1 MCTGC
6 NACKDFCPSKINAKE
21 IFIAAKAQYYKNN
34 KISLKEKIV
43 NSYVLFKTALCCAFI
58 FFSVY
63 RFLRMDK
70 IIKKTIIGVMLCVAC
85 ITICACN
92 GKEKIKETTAVND
105 NTYIEETTNQEVSTN
120 NEESTQDALDEA
132 IKQLEELNDILKD

>member
-1 MCTGC
+1 
-6 NACKDFCPSKINAKE
+6 
-21 IFIAAKAQYYKNN
+21 
-34 KISLKEKIV
+34 
-43 NSYVLFKTALCCAFI
+43 
-58 FFSVY
+58 
-63 RFLRMDK
+63 MDK

-105 NTYIEETTNQEVSTN
+105 NTYIEETTN

>member
-1 MCTGC
+1 
-6 NACKDFCPSKINAKE
+6 
-21 IFIAAKAQYYKNN
+21 
-34 KISLKEKIV
+34 
-43 NSYVLFKTALCCAFI
+43 
-58 FFSVY
+58 
-63 RFLRMDK
+63 MDK

-120 NEESTQDALDEA
+120 NALDEA

>member
-1 MCTGC
+1 
-6 NACKDFCPSKINAKE
+6 
-21 IFIAAKAQYYKNN
+21 
-34 KISLKEKIV
+34 
-43 NSYVLFKTALCCAFI
+43 
-58 FFSVY
+58 
-63 RFLRMDK
+63 MDK

-105 NTYIEETTNQEVSTN
+105 NTYKEVSTN

>member
-1 MCTGC
+1 
-6 NACKDFCPSKINAKE
+6 
-21 IFIAAKAQYYKNN
+21 
-34 KISLKEKIV
+34 
-43 NSYVLFKTALCCAFI
+43 
-58 FFSVY
+58 
-63 RFLRMDK
+63 MDK

-105 NTYIEETTNQEVSTN
+105 NTYIEETTNQEVST
-120 NEESTQDALDEA
+120 QDALDEA

>member
-1 MCTGC
+1 
-6 NACKDFCPSKINAKE
+6 
-21 IFIAAKAQYYKNN
+21 
-34 KISLKEKIV
+34 
-43 NSYVLFKTALCCAFI
+43 
-58 FFSVY
+58 
-63 RFLRMDK
+63 MDK

-105 NTYIEETTNQEVSTN
+105 NTYIEETTNKEVSTN

>member
-1 MCTGC
+1 M
-6 NACKDFCPSKINAKE
+6 
-21 IFIAAKAQYYKNN
+21 
-34 KISLKEKIV
+34 L
-43 NSYVLFKTALCCAFI
+43 FI
-58 FFSVY
+58 FRKRLQKVY
-63 RFLRMDK
+63 RNYKTDK
-70 IIKKTIIGVMLCVAC
+70 LLKQQKYSQAVMFWYDILCKTIY
-85 ITICACN
+85 